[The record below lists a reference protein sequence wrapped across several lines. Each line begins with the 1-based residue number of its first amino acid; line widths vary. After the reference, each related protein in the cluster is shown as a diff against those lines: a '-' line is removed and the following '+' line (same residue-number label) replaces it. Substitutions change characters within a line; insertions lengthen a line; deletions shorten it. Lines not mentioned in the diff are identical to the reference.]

1 MRFRLFFS
9 LLLVLAMCSFSAPG
23 RASDW
28 TQWRGPSH
36 LNVAAEGQAVP
47 VSWDESTNV
56 VWRAEIPGRGHAS
69 PIVIGDLVI
78 LCTADEATQT
88 QAVVACERKTG
99 RQLWLTPVSQGGFPT
114 LHQKNTHASSTA
126 ATDGTLIFATFCHH
140 EKIEVVALDFQGQV
154 VWRTDA
160 GKFRPQ
166 AYEYGYAA
174 SPTLYRNTLIVSAD
188 CDTGAWIKALNVKD
202 GSTVWT
208 TERPLMLNWGS
219 PVVATINGKEQMLL
233 SGTNRIAAYDPASG
247 AALWNTPCLTM
258 ATCGTCIWENGLIF
272 ASGGYPDAETV
283 AVRADGSGVAWKN
296 KVKCYE
302 QSMLISQGHVYAF
315 SDQGIFYCWEAAT
328 GKEMWKQRLKGPVSA
343 SPLLV
348 GDTIFAT
355 NEAGTTWVIRATPEK
370 YELISQNQLGDSGF
384 ASMIATDGQL
394 FVRTSKGD
402 GPSRQEFLYCLG
414 KP

>member
-1 MRFRLFFS
+1 
-9 LLLVLAMCSFSAPG
+9 
-23 RASDW
+23 
-28 TQWRGPSH
+28 
-36 LNVAAEGQAVP
+36 
-47 VSWDESTNV
+47 
-56 VWRAEIPGRGHAS
+56 
-69 PIVIGDLVI
+69 
-78 LCTADEATQT
+78 
-88 QAVVACERKTG
+88 
-99 RQLWLTPVSQGGFPT
+99 
-114 LHQKNTHASSTA
+114 
-126 ATDGTLIFATFCHH
+126 
-140 EKIEVVALDFQGQV
+140 
-154 VWRTDA
+154 
-160 GKFRPQ
+160 
-166 AYEYGYAA
+166 
-174 SPTLYRNTLIVSAD
+174 
-188 CDTGAWIKALNVKD
+188 
-202 GSTVWT
+202 
-208 TERPLMLNWGS
+208 
-219 PVVATINGKEQMLL
+219 
-233 SGTNRIAAYDPASG
+233 
-247 AALWNTPCLTM
+247 M

-302 QSMLISQGHVYAF
+302 QSMLVSQGHVYAF